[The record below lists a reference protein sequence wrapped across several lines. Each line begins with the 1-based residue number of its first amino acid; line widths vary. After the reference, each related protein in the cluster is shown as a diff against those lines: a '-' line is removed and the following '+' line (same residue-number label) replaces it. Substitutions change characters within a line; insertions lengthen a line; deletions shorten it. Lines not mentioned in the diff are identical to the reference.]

1 MARRI
6 SGVGRVTVSDRKS
19 THPLAML
26 SAYVV
31 PVEDPAALLDIAVE
45 LAGQA
50 GALLL
55 ERLPNRS
62 VGVGTKSSGTDM
74 VSDSDRASE
83 RLVSEALARLRP
95 ADAVLGEEGSCRDG
109 TTGVRWIID
118 PLDGTTNYLYGWPAF
133 SVSIGVEVDG
143 EVLAGVVVDPSH
155 NEVFT
160 AVRGQGA
167 HCNGG
172 PIAASDKADVATALV
187 GTGFAYSADR
197 RRRQARVLEWVLP
210 AVRDIRRAGAASI
223 DLCWVA
229 CARLDGFYEAGL
241 QPWDRAA
248 GALIAA
254 EAGAD
259 TGDLRGG
266 PPSHQMVF
274 AAAPAVTG
282 PLQRLLVDAG
292 ALGV

>member
-1 MARRI
+1 M
-6 SGVGRVTVSDRKS
+6 
-19 THPLAML
+19 
-26 SAYVV
+26 

-45 LAGQA
+45 LARQA

-55 ERLPNRS
+55 DGLPNRGA
-62 VGVGTKSSGTDM
+62 GVGTKSSGTDM

-83 RLVSEALARLRP
+83 RLISEALARRRP
-95 ADAVLGEEGSCRDG
+95 DDAVLGEEGSSRDG

-143 EVLAGVVVDPSH
+143 EVVAGVVVDPSH
-155 NEVFT
+155 EEVFT
-160 AVRGQGA
+160 AIRGKGA
-167 HCNGG
+167 RCNGE
-172 PIAASDKADVATALV
+172 PIRASDKADLATALV
-187 GTGFAYSADR
+187 GTGFAYTADR
-197 RRRQARVLEWVLP
+197 RRQQARVLESVLP

-241 QPWDRAA
+241 QPWDLAA

-254 EAGAD
+254 EAGAV

-266 PPSHQMVF
+266 PPWHRMVF
-274 AAAPAVTG
+274 ASAPAVASH
-282 PLQRLLVDAG
+282 LQRLLVDAG
-292 ALGV
+292 ALEPELGHEG